1 MPVAGP
7 QPRRMEIGQA
17 MIAISLAAALA
28 LLAPAPETMVPQEV
42 PYSAVAVG
50 PVNNQPR
57 VLNDQDTALFR
68 QGLAAARSRNVS
80 GARDAA
86 SQIGDPVAR
95 RLVEWALLD
104 TSADQMS
111 LSDLIA
117 ARTAFAGWPRAD
129 SRNAAAER
137 ALDRAYA
144 GPDAAITLF
153 ADRRPTTVQG
163 AVALADALEQRG
175 RSDEARRLITDWWR
189 TRSFDDAAQTRI
201 LGRWGPWLTQAD
213 HEARLNMLLLGP
225 HGPATRA
232 MVQQV
237 SPERQAVANAVIAL
251 RTAYSP
257 DAIVANLSPSQAM
270 DPAVVLERVRILRSQ
285 NREFEGF
292 ALLAA
297 LPAAPSHTEG
307 QNTLWSERRNYF
319 LEALERRNG
328 QAAYDA
334 MAGHG
339 FPSGE
344 RKVDAEFFAGWA
356 ALVKLN
362 DPVRAARHFEALRL
376 SSSTPI
382 TQGRALYWLGRA
394 AEAQG
399 NTPAA
404 IQYYRD
410 GARHIQTFYGQLA
423 AEKAGLTTIT
433 LPADIV
439 PTAAEIAAFDRNEV
453 VRAMRILGETGEMS
467 LFRVFAYQL
476 DDDLPGPAGLAQ
488 LMDLS
493 RNYGEGFT
501 AMMVGR
507 AASQRG
513 FLLPE
518 RQYPIR
524 MPPPVAGAAPLEFTL
539 AITRQESSFDPR
551 ARSHA
556 NARGMMQFIPATGR
570 AVARQLGLP
579 YSDERLYDGDFN
591 MTLGSYHLGDLTSD
605 FGGSMLL
612 TTIAYNA
619 GPARPPQWT
628 ARCGDPRGGAV
639 DPVDFIECAPFT
651 ETRNYMMR
659 VMENMQVYK
668 ARLNGGSAPL
678 TLSSDLS
685 RGAPN
690 GPTPYA
696 YAGEDGV
703 RAPEGEPSE

>member
-1 MPVAGP
+1 
-7 QPRRMEIGQA
+7 
-17 MIAISLAAALA
+17 MITASLAAVLA
-28 LLAPAPETMVPQEV
+28 LFAPAPETLLPQEV
-42 PYSAVAVG
+42 PYSAVATG
-50 PVNNQPR
+50 PVSNQAR

-68 QGLAAARSRNVS
+68 QGLAAARARDIP
-80 GARDAA
+80 GARNAA
-86 SQIGDPVAR
+86 AQIGDPVAR
-95 RLVEWALLD
+95 KLVEWALLD
-104 TSADQMS
+104 TSADQ
-111 LSDLIA
+111 LPYSDLA
-117 ARTAFAGWPRAD
+117 VAQSRFAGWPRAS
-129 SRNAAAER
+129 SRRAAAEQV
-137 ALDRAYA
+137 LDRSYA
-144 GPDAAITLF
+144 GSASALALF
-153 ADRRPTTVQG
+153 AQSAPTTIEG
-163 AVALADALEQRG
+163 AIALAEALEQGG
-175 RSDEARRLITDWWR
+175 RSEDARRLIGEWWR
-189 TRSFDDAAQTRI
+189 TRSFDEATQSRVLT
-201 LGRWGPWLTQAD
+201 RWGAALTQAD

-232 MVQQV
+232 MTGMV
-237 SPERQAVANAVIAL
+237 SPGRRAVAEAAMTL

-257 DAIVANLSPSQAM
+257 DAVVANLSPSQAM

-285 NREFEGF
+285 NRQSEGS
-292 ALLAA
+292 ALLAS
-297 LPAAPSHTEG
+297 LPAAPSHSEG

-319 LEALERRNG
+319 LDALERRNW
-328 QAAYDA
+328 QAAYDS

-339 FPSGE
+339 FASGE
-344 RKVDAEFFAGWA
+344 RMVDAEFFAGWA

-362 DPVRAARHFEALRL
+362 DPARAARHFEILRQ

-399 NTPAA
+399 DAPAA
-404 IQYYRD
+404 GRYYRE
-410 GARHIQTFYGQLA
+410 GAQHIQSFYGQLA

-433 LPADIV
+433 LPAEPV
-439 PTAAEIAAFDRNEV
+439 PTSADVAAFEGNEV
-453 VRAMRILGETGEMS
+453 VRALRILGETGETS

-476 DDDLPGPAGLAQ
+476 DDDLPGPAGLAL

-513 FLLPE
+513 FLMPE

-524 MPPPVAGAAPLEFTL
+524 IPPPVSGAAPLEFTP

-556 NARGMMQFIPATGR
+556 NARGMMQFLPGTGR
-570 AVARQLGLP
+570 AVARQLGMP
-579 YSDERLYDGDFN
+579 YSDEQLYDGDYN
-591 MTLGSYHLGDLTSD
+591 MTLGSFHLGDLTNR

-612 TTIAYNA
+612 TTIGYNA
-619 GPARPPQWT
+619 GPARPPQWI

-659 VMENMQVYK
+659 VMENMQIYR
-668 ARLNGGSAPL
+668 ARLNGGSGPL
-678 TLSSDLS
+678 TLSSDLR
-685 RGAPN
+685 RGAAA
-690 GPTPYA
+690 GPRPYAA
-696 YAGEDGV
+696 YAGEDPI
-703 RAPEGEPSE
+703 RTPEGEPTE

>member
-1 MPVAGP
+1 
-7 QPRRMEIGQA
+7 MEFGQV
-17 MIAISLAAALA
+17 MIVTSLAAALA
-28 LLAPAPETMVPQEV
+28 LLAPAPETLLPQEV
-42 PYSAVAVG
+42 PYSAVASG
-50 PVNNQPR
+50 PVSNQPR
-57 VLNDQDTALFR
+57 LLNDQDTALFR
-68 QGLAAARSRNVS
+68 QGLAAARSRDIS
-80 GARDAA
+80 GTRNAA
-86 SQIGDPVAR
+86 AQISDPVAR
-95 RLVEWALLD
+95 KLVEWALLD
-104 TSADQMS
+104 TSADQMP
-111 LSDLIA
+111 LSDLA
-117 ARTAFAGWPRAD
+117 VARTSFAGWPRAEG
-129 SRNAAAER
+129 RNAAAER
-137 ALDRAYA
+137 ALDRGYA
-144 GPDAAITLF
+144 GPDAAINLF
-153 ADRRPTTVQG
+153 ARSGPTTVLG
-163 AVALADALEQRG
+163 AIALADALEQRG

-189 TRSFDDAAQTRI
+189 TRSFDDATQTRI
-201 LGRWGPWLTQAD
+201 LTRWGSSLTQAD
-213 HEARLNMLLLGP
+213 HTARLDMLLLGP

-232 MVQQV
+232 MIQLVP
-237 SPERQAVANAVIAL
+237 SDRQAVANAVMAL

-257 DAIVANLSPSQAM
+257 DAIVANLSPTQAL
-270 DPAVVLERVRILRSQ
+270 DPAVALERVRILRSQ
-285 NREFEGF
+285 NRQSEGF

-319 LEALERRNG
+319 LDALERRNG

-356 ALVKLN
+356 ALVKLD
-362 DPVRAARHFEALRL
+362 DPARATRHFEALRQM
-376 SSSTPI
+376 SSTPI

-394 AEAQG
+394 AEAQD

-404 IQYYRD
+404 VQYYRD
-410 GARHIQTFYGQLA
+410 GARYIQTFYGQLS
-423 AEKAGLTTIT
+423 AEKVGITSIT
-433 LPADIV
+433 LPADPV
-439 PTAAEIAAFDRNEV
+439 PTGADISAFEGHEL
-453 VRAMRILGETGEMS
+453 VRAMRILGETNEMS

-476 DDDLPGPAGLAQ
+476 DDDLPGPTGLAL

-493 RNYGEGFT
+493 RNYNEGFT

-513 FLLPE
+513 FLMPE

-524 MPPPVAGAAPLEFTL
+524 IPPSVPGAAPLEFTQ

-556 NARGMMQFIPATGR
+556 NARGMMQFLPATGR
-570 AVARQLGLP
+570 SVARQLGMP
-579 YSDERLYDGDFN
+579 YSEERLYDADYN
-591 MTLGSYHLGDLTSD
+591 MTLGSFHLGDLTNR

-612 TTIAYNA
+612 TTIGYNA
-619 GPARPPQWT
+619 GPARPPQWI

-659 VMENMQVYK
+659 VMENMQIYR

-678 TLSSDLS
+678 TLSSDLR
-685 RGAPN
+685 RGAPA
-690 GPTPYA
+690 GPSPYT
-696 YAGEDGV
+696 YAGEDEV
-703 RAPEGEPSE
+703 RTPEGEPSE

>member
-1 MPVAGP
+1 
-7 QPRRMEIGQA
+7 MEIGQV
-17 MIAISLAAALA
+17 MIATSLAAALA
-28 LLAPAPETMVPQEV
+28 LLAPPLESLAPETLIPQEI
-42 PYSAVAVG
+42 PYSAVTSG
-50 PVNNQPR
+50 PVSNQPR
-57 VLNDQDTALFR
+57 LLNDQDTALFR
-68 QGLAAARSRNVS
+68 QGLAAARSRNIS

-95 RLVEWALLD
+95 KLVEWALLD

-111 LSDLIA
+111 LSDLA
-117 ARTAFAGWPRAD
+117 VARTAFAGWPRAD

-144 GPDAAITLF
+144 GPDAAINLF
-153 ADRRPTTVQG
+153 ARGGPTTVQG

-189 TRSFDDAAQTRI
+189 TRSFDDATQTRI
-201 LGRWGPWLTQAD
+201 LTRWGSSLTQAD

-225 HGPATRA
+225 HGPTTRA
-232 MVQQV
+232 MVQLV
-237 SPERQAVANAVIAL
+237 PSDRQAVANAVMAL

-257 DAIVANLSPSQAM
+257 DAVVANLSPTQAL
-270 DPAVVLERVRILRSQ
+270 DPAVALERVRILRSQ
-285 NREFEGF
+285 NRQSEGF
-292 ALLAA
+292 ALLRA
-297 LPAAPSHTEG
+297 LPPAPSHTEG

-319 LEALERRNG
+319 LDALERRNG

-339 FPSGE
+339 FPAGE

-362 DPVRAARHFEALRL
+362 DPARAARHFETLRQ

-382 TQGRALYWLGRA
+382 TQGRALYWLGRT
-394 AEAQG
+394 AEAQDA
-399 NTPAA
+399 TPAA
-404 IQYYRD
+404 VQYYRD

-423 AEKAGLTTIT
+423 AEKAGLTTIN
-433 LPADIV
+433 LPADPV
-439 PTAAEIAAFDRNEV
+439 PTGADIAAFENNEV
-453 VRAMRILGETGEMS
+453 VRALRILGETGEMS

-476 DDDLPGPAGLAQ
+476 DDDLPGPAGLA
-488 LMDLS
+488 LLIDVS

-513 FLLPE
+513 FLMPE

-524 MPPPVAGAAPLEFTL
+524 MPPPVSGAAPLEFTL

-556 NARGMMQFIPATGR
+556 NARGMMQFLPATGR
-570 AVARQLGLP
+570 SVARQLGLP

-591 MTLGSYHLGDLTSD
+591 MTLGSFHLGDLTSD

-612 TTIAYNA
+612 TTIGYNA
-619 GPARPPQWT
+619 GPARPPQWI

-659 VMENMQVYK
+659 VMENMQVYR

-678 TLSSDLS
+678 TLSSDLR
-685 RGAPN
+685 RGAPA
-690 GPTPYA
+690 GPSPYT
-696 YAGEDGV
+696 YAGDDAL
-703 RAPEGEPSE
+703 RPPAPDASE

>member
-1 MPVAGP
+1 M
-7 QPRRMEIGQA
+7 IG
-17 MIAISLAAALA
+17 ISLAAAIA
-28 LLAPAPETMVPQEV
+28 VLAPAPETLIPQET
-42 PYSAVAVG
+42 PYSAVASG
-50 PVNNQPR
+50 PVNNQAR
-57 VLNDQDTALFR
+57 LLNDQDTALFR
-68 QGLAAARSRNVS
+68 QGLAAARARDVS
-80 GARDAA
+80 GARAA
-86 SQIGDPVAR
+86 AAQISDPVAGK
-95 RLVEWALLD
+95 LVEWALLD
-104 TSADQMS
+104 TSAEQ
-111 LSDLIA
+111 LPYSDLA
-117 ARTAFAGWPRAD
+117 AASTRFAGWPRGE
-129 SRNAAAER
+129 SRRIAVER
-137 ALDRAYA
+137 ALERSYA
-144 GPDAAITLF
+144 GADAATALF
-153 ADRRPTTVQG
+153 ADSPPITIEG
-163 AVALADALEQRG
+163 AMALAEALAQRG
-175 RSDEARRLITDWWR
+175 RADEARRLIGDWWR
-189 TRSFDDAAQTRI
+189 TRSFEHETQSRVLA
-201 LGRWGPWLTQAD
+201 RWGSGLTQAD

-232 MVQQV
+232 MVEMV
-237 SPERQAVANAVIAL
+237 SPERRAVAEAAMTL

-257 DAIVANLSPSQAM
+257 DAVVAGLSPSQAM
-270 DPAVVLERVRILRSQ
+270 DPAVVFERVRILRSQ
-285 NREFEGF
+285 NRQSEGF

-297 LPAAPSHTEG
+297 LPPAPSHTEG

-319 LEALERRNG
+319 LDALERRNG
-328 QAAYDA
+328 QAAYDS

-339 FPSGE
+339 FPGGE
-344 RKVDAEFFAGWA
+344 RMVDAEFFAGWA

-362 DPVRAARHFEALRL
+362 DPARAARHFEALRQM
-376 SSSTPI
+376 SSTPI

-404 IQYYRD
+404 VQYYRD

-423 AEKAGLTTIT
+423 AEKAGITTLT
-433 LPADIV
+433 LPAEPV
-439 PTAAEIAAFDRNEV
+439 PTGSDIAAFEGHEV
-453 VRAMRILGETGEMS
+453 VRAMRILGETGETS

-476 DDDLPGPAGLAQ
+476 DDDLPGPEGLAL

-524 MPPPVAGAAPLEFTL
+524 IPPAVPGAAPLEFTQ

-556 NARGMMQFIPATGR
+556 NARGMMQFLPGTGR

-591 MTLGSYHLGDLTSD
+591 MTLGSFHLGDLTRR

-612 TTIAYNA
+612 TTIGYNA
-619 GPARPPQWT
+619 GPARPPQWI
-628 ARCGDPRGGAV
+628 ARCGDPRGGGV
-639 DPVDFIECAPFT
+639 DPIDFIECAPFT

-678 TLSSDLS
+678 TLSADLR
-685 RGAPN
+685 RGAPA

-696 YAGEDGV
+696 DYAGEEAV
-703 RAPEGEPSE
+703 RTPEGEPSE

>member
-1 MPVAGP
+1 
-7 QPRRMEIGQA
+7 
-17 MIAISLAAALA
+17 MIAATLAAVLA
-28 LLAPAPETMVPQEV
+28 LLAPAPESLLPQER
-42 PYSAVAVG
+42 PYSAVASG
-50 PVNNQPR
+50 PVSNQPR

-68 QGLAAARSRNVS
+68 QGLAAARSRDIA
-80 GARDAA
+80 GARNAA
-86 SQIGDPVAR
+86 AQIGDPAAR
-95 RLVEWALLD
+95 KLVEWALLD
-104 TSADQMS
+104 TSADQMPF
-111 LSDLIA
+111 SDLA
-117 ARTAFAGWPRAD
+117 VARTAFAGWPRAD
-129 SRNAAAER
+129 TRTAAAER
-137 ALDRAYA
+137 ALERGYA
-144 GPDAAITLF
+144 GPDAAINLF
-153 ADRRPTTVQG
+153 ARGGPTTVQG
-163 AVALADALEQRG
+163 AIALAEALEQRG
-175 RSDEARRLITDWWR
+175 RSDEARRLITEWWR
-189 TRSFDDAAQTRI
+189 TRSFDADAQSRI
-201 LGRWGPWLTQAD
+201 LTRWGSALTQAD

-232 MVQQV
+232 MTQMV
-237 SPERQAVANAVIAL
+237 SPERQAVAEAAMTL

-257 DAIVANLSPSQAM
+257 DAVVANLSPSQAM

-285 NREFEGF
+285 NRQSEGF

-297 LPAAPSHTEG
+297 LPPAPSHTEG

-319 LEALERRNG
+319 LDALERRNG

-339 FPSGE
+339 FPGGE
-344 RKVDAEFFAGWA
+344 RMVDGEFFAGWA

-362 DPVRAARHFEALRL
+362 DPARAARHFEALRQM
-376 SSSTPI
+376 SSTPI

-404 IQYYRD
+404 VQYYRD

-423 AEKAGLTTIT
+423 AEKAGMTTIT
-433 LPADIV
+433 LPADPV
-439 PTAAEIAAFDRNEV
+439 PTRSDVAAFEANEV
-453 VRAMRILGETGEMS
+453 VRALRILGETGETS

-476 DDDLPGPAGLAQ
+476 DDDLPGPEGLAL

-493 RNYGEGFT
+493 RNYNEGFT

-513 FLLPE
+513 FLMPE

-524 MPPPVAGAAPLEFTL
+524 IPPAVPGAAPLEFTQ

-556 NARGMMQFIPATGR
+556 NARGMMQFLPGTGR

-579 YSDERLYDGDFN
+579 YSDERLYDADFN
-591 MTLGSYHLGDLTSD
+591 MTLGSFHLGDLTTR

-612 TTIAYNA
+612 TTIGYNA
-619 GPARPPQWT
+619 GPARPPQWI

-659 VMENMQVYK
+659 VMENMQVYR

-678 TLSSDLS
+678 TLSSDLR
-685 RGAPN
+685 RGAAA

-696 YAGEDGV
+696 AYAGEEAV
-703 RAPEGEPSE
+703 RTPAGEPSE

>member
-1 MPVAGP
+1 M
-7 QPRRMEIGQA
+7 IG
-17 MIAISLAAALA
+17 ISLAAAIA
-28 LLAPAPETMVPQEV
+28 VLAPAPETLIPQET
-42 PYSAVAVG
+42 PYSAVASG
-50 PVNNQPR
+50 PVNNQAR
-57 VLNDQDTALFR
+57 LLNDQDTALFR
-68 QGLAAARSRNVS
+68 QGLAAARARDVS
-80 GARDAA
+80 GARAA
-86 SQIGDPVAR
+86 AAQISDPVAGK
-95 RLVEWALLD
+95 LVEWALLD
-104 TSADQMS
+104 TSAEQ
-111 LSDLIA
+111 LPYSDLA
-117 ARTAFAGWPRAD
+117 AASTRFAGWPRGE
-129 SRNAAAER
+129 SRRIAVER
-137 ALDRAYA
+137 ALERSYA
-144 GPDAAITLF
+144 GADAATALF
-153 ADRRPTTVQG
+153 ADSPPITIEG
-163 AVALADALEQRG
+163 AMALAEALAQRG
-175 RSDEARRLITDWWR
+175 RADEARRLIGDWWR
-189 TRSFDDAAQTRI
+189 TRSFEHETQSRVLA
-201 LGRWGPWLTQAD
+201 RWGSGLTQAD

-232 MVQQV
+232 MVEMV
-237 SPERQAVANAVIAL
+237 SPERRAVAEAAMTL

-257 DAIVANLSPSQAM
+257 DAVVAGLSPSQAM
-270 DPAVVLERVRILRSQ
+270 DPAVVFERVRILRSQ
-285 NREFEGF
+285 NRQSEGF

-297 LPAAPSHTEG
+297 LPPAPSHTEG

-319 LEALERRNG
+319 LDALERRNG
-328 QAAYDA
+328 QAAYDS

-339 FPSGE
+339 FPGGE
-344 RKVDAEFFAGWA
+344 RMVDAEFFAGWA

-362 DPVRAARHFEALRL
+362 DPARAARHFEALRQM
-376 SSSTPI
+376 SSTPI

-404 IQYYRD
+404 VQYYRD

-423 AEKAGLTTIT
+423 AEKAGITTLT
-433 LPADIV
+433 LPAEPV
-439 PTAAEIAAFDRNEV
+439 PTGSDIAAFEGHEV
-453 VRAMRILGETGEMS
+453 VRAMRILGETGETS

-476 DDDLPGPAGLAQ
+476 DDDLPGPEGLAL

-524 MPPPVAGAAPLEFTL
+524 IPPAVPGAAPLEFTQ

-556 NARGMMQFIPATGR
+556 NARGMMQFLPGTGR

-591 MTLGSYHLGDLTSD
+591 MTLGSFHLGDLTRR

-612 TTIAYNA
+612 TTIGYNA
-619 GPARPPQWT
+619 GPARPPQWI
-628 ARCGDPRGGAV
+628 ARCGDPRGGGV
-639 DPVDFIECAPFT
+639 DPIDFIECAPFT

-659 VMENMQVYK
+659 VMENMQVYT
-668 ARLNGGSAPL
+668 ARLNGGSAPR
-678 TLSSDLS
+678 TLSADLR
-685 RGAPN
+685 RGAPA

-696 YAGEDGV
+696 DYAGEEAV
-703 RAPEGEPSE
+703 RTPEGEPSE